1 MFLKDFIFKVNSEK
15 NQQTTKNEKITQHAE
30 LSVGIITFIVYFSE
44 EGPGLG
50 SRSDLGGG

>member
-1 MFLKDFIFKVNSEK
+1 MK
-15 NQQTTKNEKITQHAE
+15 NYPACTE
-30 LSVGIITFIVYFSE
+30 LSVRIITFIVYFSE